1 MQVWF
6 HGLEGHR
13 LRDHLLADRSKSTA
27 VVFFQFSITGLR
39 SLGNESIARSVAD
52 MFGILVTRVMDH
64 LSAWAIPGWLLVF
77 CDGYEFDT
85 D

>member
-6 HGLEGHR
+6 DGLDGRR
-13 LRDHLLADRSKSTA
+13 LRDHLLADRSESTA

-52 MFGILVTRVMDH
+52 LFGILVTRVMDH
-64 LSAWAIPGWLLVF
+64 LSAGIIPGSLLVF